1 MFRLQLLFGD
11 IVKMA
16 RFKNH
21 EEIFVK
27 LNPWLYNNQEYD
39 FQKDEIKH
47 RVWDEIAKELDLG
60 NGKET
65 EQLWNLK
72 KLLSQRRTKLKEID
86 LFGAVTGRVN
96 KAPKAMEELNYLSWL
111 FPFVKVS
118 STKSNLT
125 TLNKTDDEGY
135 DHEDQKNVDQ
145 NDEGQK
151 EDDTNRALDD
161 LSGEYIS

>member
-1 MFRLQLLFGD
+1 
-11 IVKMA
+11 MA

-86 LFGAVTGRVN
+86 LFGA
-96 KAPKAMEELNYLSWL
+96 PKAMEELNYLSWL